1 MSARSSRLGT
11 STAGIL
17 LAAAVLVGVNYLALR
32 HWKRFDWTHTQIYSL
47 SDTTKKIL
55 GGLKQPVQVTV
66 FMVPGRSR
74 LLTEV
79 KELLARYQAASP
91 KIEVE
96 YLDPQRNPA
105 RAEALVKEAAIRES
119 TVVFRSG
126 DRKKYVEEDKLAD
139 FDFAGAGMG
148 GTPGVKSFKA
158 EEAFTSAIL
167 SVTEARQPK
176 AYFSKGHGEA
186 AIDSTERGRGYAE
199 AKQILERS
207 NMIVGTWDCLGKA
220 DLPADAD
227 LVIVAGPRT
236 AFLEPEAA
244 ALAQYLAGGGRALL
258 LLDPILPGPG
268 APPSDLGFGGLLG
281 KYGIKLGDDLVVD
294 PANALPMV
302 GAETLLANR
311 YGTSPIVSA
320 IAAEG
325 LPVVLPL
332 ARSVT
337 KAEKPPE
344 GLAEAMLIE
353 TSPEGWGETNL
364 KNLESEIKKD
374 PTDTPG
380 PVSLAVA
387 LSPADSKKADA
398 RAPRLVVIGNSRFAA
413 DGALANGANGMLFAN
428 AAHWLAGSDKQVGI
442 PPKTPAQSSLSLTE
456 AQVRRIGWA
465 AIVGLPALAVLLGIW
480 VWYRRR
486 D

>member
-1 MSARSSRLGT
+1 VSARSSRLGA

-47 SDTTKKIL
+47 SDTTRKIL
-55 GGLKQPVQVTV
+55 AGLKQPVQVTV

-139 FDFAGAGMG
+139 FDFAGAATG
-148 GTPGVKSFKA
+148 GAPGVKSLKA

-167 SVTEARQPK
+167 SVTESRQPK

-186 AIDSTERGRGYAE
+186 AIDSSDRGRGYAE
-199 AKQILERS
+199 AKEILERS
-207 NMIVGTWDCLGKA
+207 NMTVGTWDCLGKG

-244 ALAQYLAGGGRALL
+244 ALEKYLAGGGRALL

-268 APPSDLGFGGLLG
+268 APPSDLGFDGLLA
-281 KYGIKLGDDLVVD
+281 KYGIKLGNDLVVD

-311 YGTSPIVSA
+311 YGASPIVSA
-320 IAAEG
+320 FAAEG

-344 GLAEAMLIE
+344 GLVETMLIE

-364 KNLESEIKKD
+364 KDLESEIKKD
-374 PTDTPG
+374 AADTPG

-387 LSPADSKKADA
+387 LSPADARKPDA
-398 RAPRLVVIGNSRFAA
+398 KAPRLVVIGNSRFAA
-413 DGALANGANGMLFAN
+413 NGSLANGANGMLFAN

-442 PPKTPAQSSLSLTE
+442 APKTPAQSSLSLTE
-456 AQVRRIGWA
+456 AQVRRISWA
-465 AIVGLPALAVLLGIW
+465 AIVGLPALAVVLGLW